1 MTPDRWAQI
10 EDLFHR
16 AVECDPQQRTH
27 LLDEACNGDSQLRR
41 EVEVLLASEGSA
53 SDRMQAAVHSGL
65 DAMTFPL
72 VGKTISHYRIMDGLG
87 GGGMGLVYRAED
99 LKLGRQVAVKF
110 LPEESAKNPAALG
123 RFEREARSASAL
135 EHPNICPIYE
145 FGEHEGQP
153 FLVLQLLEGQTLRE
167 LISTTHHAKPPLE
180 LPRLLDLALQMID
193 GLEAAHSHGIIHR
206 DIKPANIFVTT
217 QGQVK
222 ILDFGLAKLSRGE
235 AAEDDSEGSVR
246 DSTEAAVEAG
256 EATALATPDPLLSQ
270 TGVAMGTAGYMSPE
284 QARGEKL
291 DARTDLFSF
300 GLVLYEMATGK
311 RAFKGDTGPALHEAI
326 LKHALTPAR
335 QLNSKLPAK
344 LEQIISRAL
353 EKDREARFQSAAEV
367 RAELMATKQDLE
379 PKPSSRWR
387 QVALG
392 AVSVGIIAVGAF
404 WFVNRR
410 AQSPAVLPDTKL
422 SQLTFNSSETRV
434 TGGAISPD
442 GKYLAYT
449 DLKGMHIKVVGTQQT
464 RSVPLPNALKNED
477 VAWEIAPPWFPD
489 NTRFLANAHPA
500 SEKAES
506 WSSRTTSIWIFSLLG
521 EQPRKLRDNAL
532 GWAVSPDGSSIAFL
546 TNKGNIGDREIWLM
560 TPDGEQARKLFDT
573 DEDSAFSGVY
583 WSPSGERI
591 LYARTDSAG
600 DTYLS
605 RDLKGGPAITVLTPS
620 DLSEGESINDAAWSV
635 DGRFIYAVDGGQGYA
650 QTGNYWAMRL
660 DAHTGEPLEKPKRL
674 TNWTGFKMNYTSVT
688 SDGKRL
694 TFSKW
699 SNYSTTYIADLK
711 PGGTGFQAV
720 RHFTLSTSLDAPCC
734 WMPDSKAIIITSNR
748 SGHWDLYKQALDE
761 DEPVPLVTGQDGL
774 RNAQVSPD
782 GNLVVYLQDARPG
795 DATTQVKV
803 LRVPITGGT
812 SQLIFTA
819 RRRAGIG
826 CARAPSKLCV
836 ISEPTD
842 DSKQMVVT
850 TFDPLEGRGAELARF
865 DIGPKPDES
874 NTLWNHALSPDGTR
888 IAFLPGRGGLIS
900 IYSLRDHS
908 TRVISV
914 KGWNNLQTLGW
925 AADGKSFFVLN
936 DVNQKLAILNVDLHG
951 NAHLLR
957 DNVKSSDLPASP
969 DGRHLAFMSQTV
981 DANIWMMENF

>member
-1 MTPDRWAQI
+1 LTPDRWAQI
-10 EDLFHR
+10 EELFHR

-27 LLDEACNGDSQLRR
+27 LLHEACDGDPQLRR
-41 EVEVLLASEGSA
+41 EVEVLLASEESA

-65 DAMTFPL
+65 DAMAFPL
-72 VGKTISHYRIMDGLG
+72 GGKTISHYRIMDGLG

-153 FLVLQLLEGQTLRE
+153 FLVMQLLEGQTLRE
-167 LISTTHHAKPPLE
+167 LISTTHRSKPPLE

-193 GLEAAHSHGIIHR
+193 GLEAAHSRGIIHR

-217 QGQVK
+217 QGQAK

-235 AAEDDSEGSVR
+235 AAKDDSER
-246 DSTEAAVEAG
+246 MTAEAAAEAG
-256 EATALATPDPLLSQ
+256 EAAGLATPDPLLSR

-311 RAFKGDTGPALHEAI
+311 RAFKGDTGHALHDAI

-353 EKDREARFQSAAEV
+353 EKDREARYQSAAEI
-367 RAELMATKQDLE
+367 RAELVALKEDQQ
-379 PKPSSRWR
+379 PRASFRWR
-387 QVALG
+387 QLVLAAVLLGMIALG
-392 AVSVGIIAVGAF
+392 IL

-410 AQSPAVLPDTKL
+410 AQSPAVLPDTML
-422 SQLTFNSSETRV
+422 SQLTFNSSENRV

-464 RSVPLPNALKNED
+464 RSVPLPEALKNED
-477 VAWEIAPPWFPD
+477 VAWEIAPSWFPD

-500 SEKAES
+500 SENPES
-506 WSSRTTSIWIFSLLG
+506 WSSRTSSIWIFSLLG
-521 EQPRKLRDNAL
+521 EQPRKLRDNARV
-532 GWAVSPDGSSIAFL
+532 WSVSPNGSSIAFL
-546 TNKGNIGDREIWLM
+546 TNTGRIGDREIWLM
-560 TPDGEQARKLFDT
+560 TPDREQARKLLDT
-573 DEDSAFSGVY
+573 DENSAFSGVY

-591 LYARTDSAG
+591 IYARTDSTG

-620 DLSEGESINDAAWSV
+620 DLSEGESIIDAAWSV
-635 DGRFIYAVDGGQGYA
+635 DGRFIYAVDKCQGYEC
-650 QTGNYWAMRL
+650 TGNYWAMRL

-674 TNWTGFKMNYTSVT
+674 TNWTGFNINYTSVT

-694 TFSKW
+694 TFKKW

-711 PGGTGFQAV
+711 LGGTGFQAV

-734 WMPDSKAIIITSNR
+734 WTHDSKAIIIASNR
-748 SGHWDLYKQALDE
+748 SGHWGLYKQALDE
-761 DEPVPLVTGQDGL
+761 DEPLPLVTGQDGL

-782 GNLVVYLQDARPG
+782 GNLVVYLQDLRPG
-795 DATTQVKV
+795 DASTQVKV

-819 RRRAGIG
+819 RRRANIW

-842 DSKQMVVT
+842 DSKQVVVT

-865 DIGPKPDES
+865 DVGPKPDES
-874 NTLWNHALSPDGTR
+874 NVLWTAALSPDGTR
-888 IAFLPGRGGLIS
+888 IAFLPGRGRLIS

-914 KGWNNLQTLGW
+914 KGWNNLQTLDW
-925 AADGKSFFVLN
+925 AADGESLFVSN

-981 DANIWMMENF
+981 DANIWMMEEF

>member
-1 MTPDRWAQI
+1 MTPERWAQI

-16 AVECDPQQRTH
+16 AVECDPQQRTR
-27 LLDEACNGDSQLRR
+27 LLDEACDGDSQLRR
-41 EVEVLLASEGSA
+41 EVEVLLASEESA

-110 LPEESAKNPAALG
+110 LPEESTKNPAALG

-153 FLVLQLLEGQTLRE
+153 FLVMQLLEGQTIRE
-167 LISTTHHAKPPLE
+167 LISTTHHSEPPIE

-217 QGQVK
+217 QGQAK
-222 ILDFGLAKLSRGE
+222 ILDFGLAKLSRSE
-235 AAEDDSEGSVR
+235 AAEDDSER
-246 DSTEAAVEAG
+246 MTAEAAVEAG
-256 EATALATPDPLLSQ
+256 EAAALATPDPLLSR

-311 RAFKGDTGPALHEAI
+311 RAFKGDTGPALYDAI
-326 LKHALTPAR
+326 LKQMLTPAR
-335 QLNSKLPAK
+335 QLNSELPAK
-344 LEQIISRAL
+344 LEQIFSKAL
-353 EKDREARFQSAAEV
+353 EKDREARYQSAAEM
-367 RAELMATKQDLE
+367 RADLMVLKQDAE
-379 PKPSSRWR
+379 QKPFSRWPH
-387 QVALG
+387 VALG

-410 AQSPAVLPDTKL
+410 AQHPAVLPDTKL
-422 SQLTFNSSETRV
+422 TQLTFNSSENPLSS
-434 TGGAISPD
+434 GAISRD

-449 DLKGMHIKVVGTQQT
+449 DKKGIHVKVVGTQQT
-464 RSVPLPNALKNED
+464 RSVPLPEAIKNED
-477 VAWEIAPPWFPD
+477 VAWELAPPWFPD
-489 NTRFLANAHPA
+489 NTRFLADAHPA
-500 SEKAES
+500 SENAES
-506 WSSRTTSIWIFSLLG
+506 VSSRTSSIWIFSLSG
-521 EQPRKLRDNAL
+521 EQPRKLRDNAV

-546 TNKGNIGDREIWLM
+546 TNAGRIGDREIWLM
-560 TPDGEQARKLFDT
+560 TPDGEQARKLLDT
-573 DEDSAFSGVY
+573 DENSAFSGVF

-591 LYARTDSAG
+591 IYCRTDSAG

-605 RDLKGGPAITVLTPS
+605 RDLKGGPAITVFTPS
-620 DLSEGESINDAAWSV
+620 DFSEGESINDAAWSV
-635 DGRFIYAVDGGQGYA
+635 DGRFIYAVDKGQGYEWNA
-650 QTGNYWAMRL
+650 SYWAMRL
-660 DAHTGEPLEKPKRL
+660 DTHTGEPLEKPKRL
-674 TNWTGFKMNYTSVT
+674 TNWTGFNVNYTTVT

-694 TFSKW
+694 AFNKW

-711 PGGTGFQAV
+711 LGGTGFQAD

-734 WMPDSKAIIITSNR
+734 WTPDSKAIIIASNR
-748 SGHWDLYKQALDE
+748 SGQWGFYKQALDE

-774 RNAQVSPD
+774 YNAQVSPD
-782 GNLVVYLQDARPG
+782 GNWLVYMQKVRPQDASSPVR
-795 DATTQVKV
+795 V
-803 LRVPITGGT
+803 LRIPITGGT
-812 SQLIFTA
+812 SQLVFTA
-819 RRRAGIG
+819 RRRAQID

-836 ISEPTD
+836 IKEPTD
-842 DSKQMVVT
+842 DNKQMVVT

-865 DIGPKPDES
+865 DIGPKPDDTS
-874 NTLWNHALSPDGTR
+874 LLWTAVLSPDGTR

-900 IYSLRDHS
+900 IYSLRDHR
-908 TRVISV
+908 TRVLSV
-914 KGWNNLQTLGW
+914 KGWNNLQTLNW
-925 AADGKSFFVLN
+925 AADGKSLFVLN
-936 DVNQKLAILNVDLHG
+936 DIKRKLAILNVDLHG

-957 DNVKSSDLPASP
+957 DNVKSADLPASP
-969 DGRHLAFMSQTV
+969 DGRHLAFMSETV
-981 DANIWMMENF
+981 ENNIWMMENF